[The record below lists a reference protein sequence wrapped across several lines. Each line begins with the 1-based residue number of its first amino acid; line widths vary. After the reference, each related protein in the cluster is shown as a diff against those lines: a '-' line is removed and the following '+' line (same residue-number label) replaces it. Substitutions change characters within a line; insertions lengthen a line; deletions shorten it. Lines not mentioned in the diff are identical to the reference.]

1 MVQTSNK
8 SIITNVVTQM
18 VTCYD
23 TWLRASKKHEGTALK
38 KKNTDLSHNKPE
50 RFLIMKKNIK
60 TCQLNQENF

>member
-1 MVQTSNK
+1 
-8 SIITNVVTQM
+8 M
-18 VTCYD
+18 VTCYN
-23 TWLRASKKHEGTALK
+23 TWLRSSKKHEGTALK